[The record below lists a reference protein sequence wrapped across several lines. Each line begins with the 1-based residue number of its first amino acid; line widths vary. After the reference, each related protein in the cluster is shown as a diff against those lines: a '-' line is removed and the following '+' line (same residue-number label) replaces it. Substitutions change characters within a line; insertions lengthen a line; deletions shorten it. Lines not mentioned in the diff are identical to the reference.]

1 MADRPVRESIREI
14 DGNSWLIGNKLL
26 LSRASLSECTWGD
39 GNGGG
44 YSISDAPLPL
54 PESRPLSDTSDI
66 KLVYDGNDA
75 RGSLPSSALAMPS
88 VKSGF
93 WMCQT

>member
-66 KLVYDGNDA
+66 KLVYDAG
-75 RGSLPSSALAMPS
+75 GSLPSSALAMPS
-88 VKSGF
+88 VKLGH
-93 WMCQT
+93 